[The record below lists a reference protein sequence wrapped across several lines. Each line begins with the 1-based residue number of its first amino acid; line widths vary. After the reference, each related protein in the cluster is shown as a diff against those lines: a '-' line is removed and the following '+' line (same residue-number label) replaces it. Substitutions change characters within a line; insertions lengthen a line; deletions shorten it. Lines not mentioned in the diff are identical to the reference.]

1 MSKANLSQDARMLS
15 AVISGQRS
23 QFKSMADAWIT
34 TGAKSFSV
42 WAEGTQLA
50 VWPKGVDGIKPSM
63 RAPVRVNGAD
73 VGELWVEG
81 LGTPA
86 AEKTLIA
93 EAGFVSRLARMEKEL
108 MGMTERL
115 IDTQDQ
121 LLAVYGLTEATRN
134 HLEMDDLMVQL
145 AEKSTELI
153 ACEGAFLLF
162 KETKQDFK
170 IKHHPAIL
178 LDDELIHSCF
188 DKVSDTK
195 SELLLNLNETEYSRA
210 GLRNLLF
217 MPIII
222 RDRVSAALGLV
233 NKTDGDFLFPDIRL
247 ARVIA
252 EHTGSRMEHLILFQ
266 ESIEKSKLQVEADL
280 AHKVQLRLLPKKFPK
295 VVGIDLWAGSE
306 PASQVGGDFYAFVS
320 NPGRPFTFCVG
331 DVSGKGMPAALLMA
345 MCRTVMRTKTNIIP
359 TPTPDVIMDECNSEL
374 YDDFTEVSMFA
385 TVFVGQFHKEDRK
398 LIYANAGHS
407 PVIYCPFDGQP
418 VLLEADGTALGV
430 LPESLAEDQTLHFRK
445 GDVLVVAT
453 DGFSEA
459 SNHDDELFGYDR
471 LLKVI
476 KMLSKKTARDIFD
489 GLYETINNFSA
500 GRPQDDDQT
509 MIVLKGI

>member
-1 MSKANLSQDARMLS
+1 MTKVKLSPEARMLS
-15 AVISGQRS
+15 AVISGQRN
-23 QFKSMADAWIT
+23 QFRSLAEAWLAAGAT
-34 TGAKSFSV
+34 TFSV
-42 WAEGTQLA
+42 WAEESQLA
-50 VWPKGVDGIKPSM
+50 IWPKSASNITPSM
-63 RAPVRVNGAD
+63 RAPIRLNGAD
-73 VGELWVEG
+73 IGELWVEG

-86 AEKTLIA
+86 AEQALTA
-93 EAGFVSRLARMEKEL
+93 EAGFVARLVRMEKEL

-134 HLEMDDLMVQL
+134 HLDMDELLKQL
-145 AEKSTELI
+145 AQKSTELE
-153 ACEGAFLLF
+153 ACESAFLLLQMPD
-162 KETKQDFK
+162 KSLRVEHYPK
-170 IKHHPAIL
+170 AM
-178 LDDELIHSCF
+178 LDDELIQSCLE
-188 DKVSDTK
+188 KVISTK
-195 SELLLNLNETEYSRA
+195 SELLLNLSETEYSKA
-210 GLRNLLF
+210 GLRNLLL

-222 RDRVSAALGLV
+222 RDEVSAAIGLI
-233 NKTDGDFLFPDIRL
+233 NKKDGDFLSPDIKL

-252 EHTGSRMEHLILFQ
+252 EHAGSRMEHLVLFQ
-266 ESIEKSKLQVEADL
+266 ESIEQSKLQVEADL
-280 AHKVQLRLLPKKFPK
+280 AQKVQLRLLPKKFPK
-295 VVGIDLWAGSE
+295 VQGIDLWAGSE

-320 NPGRPFTFCVG
+320 NPNRPFTFCVG

-345 MCRTVMRTKTNIIP
+345 MSRTVMRTKTNVTP
-359 TPTPDVIMDECNSEL
+359 TPTPAVILDECNSEL

-385 TVFVGQFHKEDRK
+385 TVFVGQFHKNNQY
-398 LIYANAGHS
+398 LMYANAGHS
-407 PVIYCPFDGQP
+407 PVIFCPFDGPP

-430 LPESLAEDQTLHFRK
+430 LPTSLAEDQSLEFRK

-459 SNHDDELFGYDR
+459 SNHDDEFFGYDR

-476 KMLSKKTARDIFD
+476 KMLSKKTAKGIFD

-509 MIVLKGI
+509 MVVLKGI